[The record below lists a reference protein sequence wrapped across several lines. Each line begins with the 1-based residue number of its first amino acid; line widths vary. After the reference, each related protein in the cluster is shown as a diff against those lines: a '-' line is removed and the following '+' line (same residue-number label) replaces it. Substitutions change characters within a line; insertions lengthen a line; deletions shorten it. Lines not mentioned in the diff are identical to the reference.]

1 MRRGFSSLR
10 ATFTP
15 RGKSDITSLS
25 VTPAEPRL
33 SAATINKAPF
43 CPNPELAPEVRSIG
57 AGPRGSA
64 FQSFS
69 VIRGRFSSLRAT
81 ARLMSLIATRL
92 SPRGKRRRAIGVGW
106 ITAVAVTLAL
116 GPTEQTVAQERGR
129 VAVADSALDSLARRI
144 ESMSPRSGP
153 PGTIVTL
160 RSTNMPAIT
169 PVRIGVGAL
178 RFGFEEV
185 AQVMTSNQGVL
196 STTVDVPEW
205 AQRDLIHRFIVFDF
219 YFNPIALSDIFHVTD
234 ADGLVLRRG
243 QLTAEGVECPTLRGD
258 DGVLYT
264 LTGDLAEF
272 KAGDEVIVE
281 GTLPEMSICMQGTTI
296 QVVRIEE
303 GSTQNP

>member
-1 MRRGFSSLR
+1 MFALSFG
-10 ATFTP
+10 ATQ
-15 RGKSDITSLS
+15 KSI
-25 VTPAEPRL
+25 
-33 SAATINKAPF
+33 
-43 CPNPELAPEVRSIG
+43 
-57 AGPRGSA
+57 
-64 FQSFS
+64 
-69 VIRGRFSSLRAT
+69 
-81 ARLMSLIATRL
+81 
-92 SPRGKRRRAIGVGW
+92 
-106 ITAVAVTLAL
+106 
-116 GPTEQTVAQERGR
+116 AQERGR

-185 AQVMTSNQGVL
+185 AQVMTSNRGVL
-196 STTVDVPEW
+196 STTVEVPEW

-234 ADGLVLRRG
+234 AVGMVQRRG
-243 QLTAEGVECPTLRGD
+243 QLTAEGVECRALRGD

-264 LTGDLAEF
+264 LTGSLAEF

-281 GTLPEMSICMQGTTI
+281 GTLPEASICMQGTTI

-303 GSTQNP
+303 GSAQLP